1 MLREAI
7 LTAFILVDVAHTIRD
22 KRRKNRA
29 SESRPNGYQYCLGQ
43 ASGPYDT
50 LQVIVEQAL
59 PSFAAGMTGK
69 EQQEYLQQRTLQLQ
83 AAAGV
88 SMGSQARQSWMLAL
102 VPSGHTAQTEADMGE
117 LQTAGFG
124 LLRSC
129 SCRSGFLPAS
139 QAAVCCR
146 SLPAPRSSGRTRWE
160 QNLWLQVMQDKG
172 VLHACTFRSW
182 RLSCLLTL

>member
-1 MLREAI
+1 MQSR
-7 LTAFILVDVAHTIRD
+7 VQ
-22 KRRKNRA
+22 KRA
-29 SESRPNGYQYCLGQ
+29 SAFR
-43 ASGPYDT
+43 A
-50 LQVIVEQAL
+50 
-59 PSFAAGMTGK
+59 
-69 EQQEYLQQRTLQLQ
+69 LQLQ
-83 AAAGV
+83 AAAYV

-146 SLPAPRSSGRTRWE
+146 SLPAP
-160 QNLWLQVMQDKG
+160 
-172 VLHACTFRSW
+172 
-182 RLSCLLTL
+182 